1 MLIKRILTSLVLAP
15 AALALVFY
23 TPLELF
29 SLIAGLIVLL
39 SAWEW
44 SAFMGLKKFAA
55 RVSYVA
61 GMAVILFIANGFW
74 PIESLWQNGQLIGSA
89 NYVFTL
95 AVAWWLV
102 ASALVWTYP
111 RTAKAWHSGLMMRAI
126 AGLLTLL
133 PMWLALNVLRSS
145 EYATDATQGSILI
158 MVVLGIVWSADIG
171 AYFSGKNLGKHKLMP
186 LVSPNKT
193 IEGLVGGLI
202 CSGIFV
208 LAFCYFTKVPTDKWF
223 IYAAMAA
230 VVALFSA
237 VGDLLESM
245 FKREVGLK
253 DSGSCL
259 PGHGG
264 ILDRID
270 SLTAAAP
277 LFAAFYAWTLV
288 A

>member
-1 MLIKRILTSLVLAP
+1 MLIKRILTSVVLAP
-15 AALALVFY
+15 AALALVFF

-44 SAFMGLKKFAA
+44 SAFMGLKKTANRFSYVVAMAALLFAA
-55 RVSYVA
+55 NLY
-61 GMAVILFIANGFW
+61 W
-74 PIESLWQNGQLIGSA
+74 PIQSLWQNGQLIGSA

-102 ASALVWTYP
+102 ACALVWTYP
-111 RTAKAWHSGLMMRAI
+111 RTAKAWHSGVVMRAI
-126 AGLLTLL
+126 AGVLTLV
-133 PMWLALNVLRSS
+133 PMWLALNVLRSLDYS
-145 EYATDATQGSILI
+145 TDVTRGSTLI

-171 AYFSGKNLGKHKLMP
+171 AYFSGKNIGKHKLMP

-202 CSGIFV
+202 CSALFV
-208 LAFCYFTKVPTDKWF
+208 ITFCYFTQVPSDKWA
-223 IYAAMAA
+223 IYGGMA
-230 VVALFSA
+230 VIVALFSA

-277 LFAAFYAWTLV
+277 LFASFYTWTLV

>member
-15 AALALVFY
+15 AALALVFF

-44 SAFMGLKKFAA
+44 SAFMGLKKFAS
-55 RVSYVA
+55 RISYVA
-61 GMAVILFIANGFW
+61 GMAVILFIANMYW
-74 PIESLWQNGQLIGSA
+74 PIESLWQNGQLVGSA

-102 ASALVWTYP
+102 ACALVWTYP
-111 RTAKAWHSGLMMRAI
+111 RTAKAWHAGLMMRAI

-145 EYATDATQGSILI
+145 EYATNATQGSVLI

-202 CSGIFV
+202 CSAIFV
-208 LAFCYFTKVPTDKWF
+208 LAFCYFTKVPIDKWF

>member
-29 SLIAGLIVLL
+29 SIIAGGLVLL

-44 SAFMGLKKFAA
+44 SAFASLNKGYL
-55 RVSYVA
+55 RSIYVA
-61 GMAVILFIANGFW
+61 LMAGLLYLANHFL
-74 PIESLWQNGQLIGSA
+74 PIETLWQNDQLVTAAQYIFVLST
-89 NYVFTL
+89 V
-95 AVAWWLV
+95 WWLV
-102 ASALVWTYP
+102 ATLLVWTYP
-111 RTAKAWHSGLMMRAI
+111 NTAKAWHKGVIPRAI
-126 AGLLTLL
+126 AGVITLI

-145 EYATDATQGSILI
+145 GFETDPMHGSILI
-158 MVVLGIVWSADIG
+158 MVVLGIVWSTDIG
-171 AYFSGKNLGKHKLMP
+171 AYFSGKNFGKNKLMP

-193 IEGLVGGLI
+193 IEGLIGGI
-202 CSGIFV
+202 ACSVVFV
-208 LAFCYFTKVPTDKWF
+208 ITFCYFNNQPISMWST
-223 IYAAMAA
+223 YAVMAIGVA
-230 VVALFSA
+230 VFSA

-277 LFAAFYAWTLV
+277 IFTAFYIWILV

>member
-1 MLIKRILTSLVLAP
+1 
-15 AALALVFY
+15 
-23 TPLELF
+23 
-29 SLIAGLIVLL
+29 
-39 SAWEW
+39 
-44 SAFMGLKKFAA
+44 MGLKKFAS
-55 RVSYVA
+55 RISYVA
-61 GMAVILFIANGFW
+61 GMAVILFIANMYW
-74 PIESLWQNGQLIGSA
+74 PIESLWQNGQLVGSA

-102 ASALVWTYP
+102 ACALVWTYP
-111 RTAKAWHSGLMMRAI
+111 RTAKAWHAGLMMRAI

-145 EYATDATQGSILI
+145 EYATNSTQGSVLI

-202 CSGIFV
+202 CSAIFV
-208 LAFCYFTKVPTDKWF
+208 LAFCYFTKVPSDKWF

>member
-44 SAFMGLKKFAA
+44 SAFMGLKKGLA
-55 RVSYVA
+55 RLCYVGA
-61 GMAVILFIANGFW
+61 MALLLVVANFYW
-74 PIESLWQNGQLIGSA
+74 PIEALWQNGTLIGSA

-102 ASALVWTYP
+102 ACALVWTYP
-111 RTAKAWHSGLMMRAI
+111 RTARAWHNGLMMRAF
-126 AGLLTLL
+126 AGVLTLV
-133 PMWLALNVLRSS
+133 PMWLALNVLRSAGY
-145 EYATDATQGSILI
+145 ENDASHGSVLI

-202 CSGIFV
+202 CSALFVVIFCHFANV
-208 LAFCYFTKVPTDKWF
+208 SVDNWLL
-223 IYAAMAA
+223 YAILAA
-230 VVALFSA
+230 VVGLFSA

-245 FKREVGLK
+245 FKREVNLK

-277 LFAAFYAWTLV
+277 LFAALYVWTVV

>member
-15 AALALVFY
+15 AALALVFF

-44 SAFMGLKKFAA
+44 SAFMGLKKFAS
-55 RVSYVA
+55 RISYVA
-61 GMAVILFIANGFW
+61 GMAVILFIANMYW
-74 PIESLWQNGQLIGSA
+74 PIESLWQNGQLVGSA

-102 ASALVWTYP
+102 ACALVWTYP
-111 RTAKAWHSGLMMRAI
+111 RTAKAWQAGLMMRAI

-145 EYATDATQGSILI
+145 EYATNATQGSVLI

-202 CSGIFV
+202 CSAIFV
-208 LAFCYFTKVPTDKWF
+208 LAFCYFTKVPSDQWF